1 MEKPRNS
8 TKAPKQQANAPRMGL
23 VTVLVVQHAANRRK
37 ERADEGPRQHEH
49 ARNERTRAKAQLR
62 KVGDDIAEA
71 DSHHGQQRVRNE
83 VEHHHLVFEPSQTDE
98 RRERA
103 ARRPHEEHKGSH
115 ADSETHDGDGG
126 RPAPRLT
133 GHALTYGH
141 ATLVQRENHAGESY
155 DDGEELQ
162 RIQTH
167 RLRGLRLRDALESY
181 GQRDEHNNGDDDDEN
196 RTPRP
201 DTGHSA
207 TNGGI
212 WPVRR

>member
-1 MEKPRNS
+1 MSGE
-8 TKAPKQQANAPRMGL
+8 
-23 VTVLVVQHAANRRK
+23 
-37 ERADEGPRQHEH
+37 
-49 ARNERTRAKAQLR
+49 NE
-62 KVGDDIAEA
+62 
-71 DSHHGQQRVRNE
+71 
-83 VEHHHLVFEPSQTDE
+83 
-98 RRERA
+98 
-103 ARRPHEEHKGSH
+103 RPHEEHKGSH
-115 ADSETHDGDGG
+115 ADSETHGGDGG

-207 TNGGI
+207 TNGGTYGRCDGDDERTHAHE
-212 WPVRR
+212 PTHLGAGRLLKNDVDHQRRRDAGTHTLNDAGNDDDRKAGAHDHDERTDNSERHSRHEYGFHCETTLEIRGDGHGDTHR